1 MEEIFR
7 RELILGTEIWMFG
20 IAAVLTVTTIAGAI
34 TPWLLRL
41 LTLGLSVG
49 DAVCF

>member
-1 MEEIFR
+1 
-7 RELILGTEIWMFG
+7 MFG

-49 DAVCF
+49 DAVEASA